1 MSEVVYIAL
10 GTNVGNREAIL
21 SEARRAIGEIE
32 GVRILAETA
41 VEETVPIGP
50 IEQGNFLNQMVS
62 VASDLS
68 PRELLTA
75 LQRIERAAGRVRTMR
90 WGPRTLDLDIVL
102 IDGVEHSDDTLTVPH
117 PELPNRDFWLRQL
130 AELRGVSDG

>member
-1 MSEVVYIAL
+1 V
-10 GTNVGNREAIL
+10 
-21 SEARRAIGEIE
+21 
-32 GVRILAETA
+32 
-41 VEETVPIGP
+41 
-50 IEQGNFLNQMVS
+50 EQGIFLNQMVS

-68 PRELLTA
+68 PRALLTA
-75 LQRIERAAGRVRTMR
+75 LQGIETAAGRVRDVR

>member
-10 GTNVGNREAIL
+10 GSNLGDRDAIL
-21 SEARRAIGEIE
+21 ARARRAISDID
-32 GVRILAETA
+32 GVTLLAETK
-41 VEETVPIGP
+41 VEETEPIGP
-50 IEQGNFLNQMVS
+50 VEQGIFLNQMVS

-68 PRELLTA
+68 PRALLTA
-75 LQRIERAAGRVRTMR
+75 LQGIETAAGRVRDVR

>member
-1 MSEVVYIAL
+1 MSDLVYIAL
-10 GTNVGNREAIL
+10 GSNLGDRDAIL
-21 SEARRAIGEIE
+21 ADARRAIAEID
-32 GVRILAETA
+32 GVRLLAETT
-41 VEETVPIGP
+41 VEETEPVGP
-50 IEQGNFLNQMVS
+50 VEQGNFLNQMVS

-68 PRELLTA
+68 PRALLTA
-75 LQRIERAAGRVRTMR
+75 LQGIETAAGRVRGVR